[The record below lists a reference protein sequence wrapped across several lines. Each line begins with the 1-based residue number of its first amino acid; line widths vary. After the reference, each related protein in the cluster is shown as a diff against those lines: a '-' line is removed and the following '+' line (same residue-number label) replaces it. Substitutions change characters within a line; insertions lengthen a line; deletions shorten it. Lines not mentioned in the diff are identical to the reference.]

1 MTDMNWFMLFKNM
14 RSFYSGKGGVS
25 TNNPSPVTPTESN
38 YKSYIQCRQQL
49 SDGLKSKL

>member
-38 YKSYIQCRQQL
+38 YTYNAGSSYL
-49 SDGLKSKL
+49 MV